1 MPNRHYPPAYLRYLK
16 ARLLNLA
23 KPSFWGTAIVLSV
36 IGLVIREYWY
46 NPDMFTYNQNP
57 EVTSSESDDS
67 DLSAEDKAIAAD
79 IDNLPILF
87 KDLEQGNLPITANLP
102 PTTSLA
108 NNNDNLLRE
117 VNQQQSSNSAASSLG
132 IGTFNNTSTPR
143 MKNPFV
149 AEAENL
155 LQSGGSNV
163 GNQFSG
169 INPLAASSQPTETA
183 ATSSLSG
190 IGVNQT
196 ENIQNINSIPNFSQ
210 TAFNQSNNQ
219 TFSGLNDETTNQINP
234 VGQNSFGGVI
244 QPIQPNNGLP
254 STGLNAATGIQ
265 PTVAVPNNLP
275 PNSFNNVN
283 SIQGLPSPVQP
294 TTLISPVTS
303 GIQTGVQ
310 TNMSP
315 DSIQPPIPPNNV
327 TQMSP
332 VVADKN
338 GNLIWRSP
346 SEQMQ
351 SNSSDTPQTPAPNTG
366 RIHNNNNLRNLGF

>member
-23 KPSFWGTAIVLSV
+23 KPSFWGTAIFLCI

-46 NPDMFTYNQNP
+46 NPDMFTYNQNS

-87 KDLEQGNLPITANLP
+87 KDLGQGNLPTTANIP

-132 IGTFNNTSTPR
+132 IGTFNSTSTP
-143 MKNPFV
+143 MIKNPFV

-155 LQSGGSNV
+155 LKSGGSNV
-163 GNQFSG
+163 GNQYLG
-169 INPLAASSQPTETA
+169 INSLATSSQPTETA

-196 ENIQNINSIPNFSQ
+196 NNIQYINSIPNFSQ
-210 TAFNQSNNQ
+210 TAFNQSSNQ
-219 TFSGLNDETTNQINP
+219 TFSGFNDETTNQINP
-234 VGQNSFGGVI
+234 VGQTSFGGVM

-254 STGLNAATGIQ
+254 SAGLNAATGIQ

-283 SIQGLPSPVQP
+283 SIQGLPSPEQP

-303 GIQTGVQ
+303 GLQTGVQ
-310 TNMSP
+310 TNMLP
-315 DSIQPPIPPNNV
+315 DSIQPQIRPNNGTLV
-327 TQMSP
+327 SP
-332 VVADKN
+332 VVADQN

-351 SNSSDTPQTPAPNTG
+351 SNSSDAPQTPAPNTG